1 MKLYDCCMYFDED
14 LMLDLRLNTLHKYVD
29 KFIIVESSYT
39 HSGKKRDLLFNEKNF
54 SKFKDK
60 ISYIALNEEP
70 PDLYDIN
77 EEDIIYQLEE
87 EIYQFFDDKNNLKK
101 KDKKINQKLETLS
114 RNFIYKHTGKK
125 PLTNINII
133 HI

>member
-1 MKLYDCCMYFDED
+1 MPRMIFWDASPEM
-14 LMLDLRLNTLHKYVD
+14 
-29 KFIIVESSYT
+29 
-39 HSGKKRDLLFNEKNF
+39 NF
-54 SKFKDK
+54 Q
-60 ISYIALNEEP
+60 
-70 PDLYDIN
+70 
-77 EEDIIYQLEE
+77 YQLEE